1 MVEDFDSEK
10 AGVARRGLLRRLALM
25 GVSGAVVAAGLT
37 VAGVPGAQAQGYP
50 PLPPPRYEPVP
61 PPPNARYVWQP
72 GHWRWN
78 GYRYV
83 WFPGR
88 YIPGGP
94 RYAHFVPG
102 HWAMRYGQWV
112 WIPQHWR

>member
-1 MVEDFDSEK
+1 MADDFNPETPSL
-10 AGVARRGLLRRLALM
+10 ARRGLMRRLAVL
-25 GVSGAVVAAGLT
+25 GAGGAAVAAGII
-37 VAGVPGAQAQGYP
+37 VGGVPAARAQGYP
-50 PLPPPRYEPVP
+50 PLPPPRYEPLP
-61 PPPNARYVWQP
+61 PPPGARFVWQP

-78 GYRYV
+78 GFRYV

-88 YIPGGP
+88 YIPRGP
-94 RYAHFVPG
+94 GYGHFIPG